1 MQKNIIYNFTKSTL
15 MDIIGRVFATLDN
28 AILYYY
34 NFRNSRSVH
43 AKLKIMSIEKDI
55 KQKSFA
61 PPSQKLTVN
70 MMFTN
75 NWLVSEFSQII
86 KPYSLSEQQYNV
98 LKILQLSYP
107 TPLCINTI
115 IDSMRDQMSNVSR
128 LVDKL
133 EQKGFVERKKSSTDK
148 RVVEVLITEEGIQIT
163 NELNE
168 LIEVWESQS
177 IQMSQSELEQ
187 LDELLQK
194 LQDEA

>member
-1 MQKNIIYNFTKSTL
+1 
-15 MDIIGRVFATLDN
+15 MDIIGRVFVTLDN
-28 AILYYY
+28 ALYHY
-34 NFRNSRSVH
+34 NFRNAKSVH
-43 AKLKIMSIEKDI
+43 IKFKIMSIEKDI

-61 PPSQKLTVN
+61 NPYQKLTVN
-70 MMFTN
+70 IMFTN

-86 KPYSLSEQQYNV
+86 KPYSLSEQQYSV
-98 LKILQLSYP
+98 LKILQLSHP

-133 EQKGFVERKKSSTDK
+133 EQKGFVERKKSPSDR
-148 RVVEVLITEEGIQIT
+148 RVVEVLITEEGLQVT

-177 IQMSQSELEQ
+177 IQMSQTELEQ
-187 LDELLQK
+187 LDELLKK
-194 LQDEA
+194 LQEDAS